1 METNESVL
9 TRETVSLDDRKRL
22 GKIKELCV
30 DCDTCSVSHYV
41 ITNPTTGAGLVLA
54 VEKLISFGDVFATV
68 QSRNDF
74 LPASEEANALI
85 KDGFRLV
92 GTEVFS
98 RAGNRLGV
106 VESYEFDTVYGKIT
120 KIILGKK
127 LSFEADDFV
136 FFTPEFVFVDD
147 GETTSLDVR
156 TGTKPS
162 KKAKSKIKATKK
174 AAVKKVA
181 KPAPVVEDAKP
192 EPAPVSEPEPEP
204 IPAPEPEVASEDDE
218 LKSFLI
224 GQKVTED
231 VESADGA
238 FNVSQGTELT
248 KELVD
253 EAVAH
258 DALLLLT
265 MSVED

>member
-1 METNESVL
+1 M
-9 TRETVSLDDRKRL
+9 
-22 GKIKELCV
+22 
-30 DCDTCSVSHYV
+30 
-41 ITNPTTGAGLVLA
+41 
-54 VEKLISFGDVFATV
+54 FATV

-74 LPASEEANALI
+74 LTSSEEADDLI
-85 KDGFRLV
+85 KNGFRLV

-106 VESYEFDTVYGKIT
+106 IESYEFDTVYGKIT

-127 LSFEADDFV
+127 LSFGPDDFV

-147 GETTSLDVR
+147 GETTSLDVK

-162 KKAKSKIKATKK
+162 KKAKQKVKAG
-174 AAVKKVA
+174 KKVA
-181 KPAPVVEDAKP
+181 PKKAVKAAPAVEDAKP
-192 EPAPVSEPEPEP
+192 EPEPAPEPVS
-204 IPAPEPEVASEDDE
+204 APEPEVASEDDE

-231 VESADGA
+231 VESADGEFKVA
-238 FNVSQGTELT
+238 QGTELT